1 MPHTSIGRAVSPGR
15 RASGTGPGPKL
26 AFAAALLVPALCCAQ
41 TMYKWVDEKGVT
53 HFSETPPP
61 DDKGKAKASKVTPKV
76 TPPSNPGAYN
86 PEAWRTQD
94 SDARKRQIE
103 RGKGEQ
109 SEAKDREQR
118 QVACNRARSRL
129 SMLQNTQ
136 IIYRDT
142 PDGSRSFMSDSER
155 DAEIARA
162 KDAARE
168 YCN

>member
-1 MPHTSIGRAVSPGR
+1 MPDAATGRTVGRA
-15 RASGTGPGPKL
+15 L
-26 AFAAALLVPALCCAQ
+26 AAAIALTAALGAGAQ

-61 DDKGKAKASKVTPKV
+61 DEKAKAKASKVTPKV

-109 SEAKDREQR
+109 ADAQGREKR
-118 QVACNRARSRL
+118 QAACNRARSRL
-129 SMLQNTQ
+129 SMLENTQ
-136 IIYRDT
+136 VIYRDQ
-142 PDGSRSFMSDSER
+142 PDGKRTFMEDSER
-155 DAEIARA
+155 NAEMGR
-162 KDAARE
+162 ARE
-168 YCN
+168 AIKEYCD